1 MLLSF
6 WLVLNDT
13 SITSC
18 GLCRRLVINRE
29 IIPWHPAGRNEG
41 SSTTETF
48 SWNFRKI
55 SGFSMKKIC
64 RAQSNPW
71 KNLKKTSLNLTAEI
85 VHTNLNG
92 SYKISISNFFLVV
105 IWLSY
110 VRYCKN
116 RFARCSLSKTAHR
129 AHLRILWQVPQ
140 NGLSNSLISKIYAVY
155 YPPVETRETQ
165 SDSTIV
171 VRHNKN
177 WITEY

>member
-1 MLLSF
+1 
-6 WLVLNDT
+6 
-13 SITSC
+13 
-18 GLCRRLVINRE
+18 
-29 IIPWHPAGRNEG
+29 
-41 SSTTETF
+41 
-48 SWNFRKI
+48 
-55 SGFSMKKIC
+55 MKKIC

-116 RFARCSLSKTAHR
+116 RFARCSLSKTAHIIYII

-177 WITEY
+177 